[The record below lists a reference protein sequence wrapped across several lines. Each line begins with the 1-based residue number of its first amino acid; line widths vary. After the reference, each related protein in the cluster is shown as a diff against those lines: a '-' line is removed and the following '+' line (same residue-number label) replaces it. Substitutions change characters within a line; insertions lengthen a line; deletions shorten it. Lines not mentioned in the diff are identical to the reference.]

1 MNNKINLTNNETI
14 DIEAA
19 KEEVGEYQQVIGANL
34 HSMHID
40 SDSYLILGNKIEQ
53 IEIKKPTE

>member
-19 KEEVGEYQQVIGANL
+19 KEEVGGYQQVIGANL
-34 HSMHID
+34 HSMHIKLMVQ
-40 SDSYLILGNKIEQ
+40 YLVCQQWQKMVMVQLV
-53 IEIKKPTE
+53 